1 LTGHYFEGLQIGA
14 TVYTQGIKSR
24 ECIVAN
30 DYRLLENFPG
40 DGAFSMSGMSGKLNH
55 GWRVAATGFV
65 FVVFGLG
72 ALFISVTMFPL
83 LRLSAWDRDVARR
96 RIQRGMQLTFKVY
109 MELMRSLG
117 ILTYSVEG
125 LERLRQP
132 GRLIIANH
140 PTLIDVVLLG
150 SLLPEVDCIVKRGL
164 WRNPFLRWPVSWAG
178 YIPNSEGEELVSR
191 CAATLRQGHS
201 LLVFPEGTRTVPG
214 QSMRLQ
220 RGAAHIA
227 LAADADILPVKISC
241 DPITLFR
248 QNPWYR
254 VPVRRFHMHVAVG
267 MPVSAHE
274 FRAAGEASS
283 RSARRLS
290 QWMLDYY
297 ADSPAMHPRPL
308 TEPEEHDWRH
318 GRAPVASTEMPR
330 C

>member
-1 LTGHYFEGLQIGA
+1 MRG
-14 TVYTQGIKSR
+14 V
-24 ECIVAN
+24 
-30 DYRLLENFPG
+30 
-40 DGAFSMSGMSGKLNH
+40 SGRLNH

-65 FVVFGLG
+65 FVVFGVG
-72 ALFISVTMFPL
+72 AIFISVTMFPL
-83 LRLSAWDRDVARR
+83 LRLSTWNRDVARR

-109 MELMRSLG
+109 MELMRGLG
-117 ILTYSVEG
+117 ILTYSIEG
-125 LERLRQP
+125 VDRLRQP

-191 CAATLRQGHS
+191 CAATLRKGHS

-214 QSMRLQ
+214 QPMRVQ

-227 LAADADILPVKISC
+227 LAAEAEILPVTISC

-248 QNPWYR
+248 KNPWYR
-254 VPVRRFHMHVAVG
+254 VPVRRFHMCVSVG
-267 MPVSAHE
+267 TPVSARE
-274 FRAAGEASS
+274 FQEAGEAPS
-283 RSARRLS
+283 RAARRLS

-297 ADSPAMHPRPL
+297 AASPGPRPEPL
-308 TEPEEHDWRH
+308 TESEENDWR
-318 GRAPVASTEMPR
+318 RASAAVASTEMP
-330 C
+330 

>member
-1 LTGHYFEGLQIGA
+1 
-14 TVYTQGIKSR
+14 
-24 ECIVAN
+24 
-30 DYRLLENFPG
+30 
-40 DGAFSMSGMSGKLNH
+40 MSGTSGKLNY

-65 FVVFGLG
+65 FVVFGVG
-72 ALFISVTMFPL
+72 AIFISLTLFPL
-83 LRLSAWDRDVARR
+83 IRLSTWRKDVARR

-117 ILTYSVEG
+117 ICTYAIEG
-125 LERLRQP
+125 LEAESLKRLRQP

-178 YIPNSEGEELVSR
+178 YIPNSEGEELVDR
-191 CAATLRQGHS
+191 CAETLKKGHS

-227 LAADADILPVKISC
+227 LAADVEILPVTITC

-248 QNPWYR
+248 GNPWYR
-254 VPVRRFHMHVAVG
+254 VPVRRFHMKVKVG
-267 MPVSAHE
+267 MPV
-274 FRAAGEASS
+274 AAGSFREAGETPS

-290 QWMLDYY
+290 QWMLAYY
-297 ADSPAMHPRPL
+297 ESPSASQSKAESAPERTWL
-308 TEPEEHDWRH
+308 AEPARTS
-318 GRAPVASTEMPR
+318 GAN
-330 C
+330 

>member
-1 LTGHYFEGLQIGA
+1 
-14 TVYTQGIKSR
+14 
-24 ECIVAN
+24 
-30 DYRLLENFPG
+30 
-40 DGAFSMSGMSGKLNH
+40 MSGMSAKLNH

-72 ALFISVTMFPL
+72 AIVISATMFPL
-83 LRLSAWDRDVARR
+83 LRLSAWNREVARR

-117 ILTYSVEG
+117 ILTYSVDGSSADG
-125 LERLRQP
+125 LARLRQP

-140 PTLIDVVLLG
+140 PTLLDVVLLG

-178 YIPNSEGEELVSR
+178 YIPNSEGEELVER

-214 QSMRLQ
+214 KPMRLQ
-220 RGAAHIA
+220 RGAAHVA
-227 LAADADILPVKISC
+227 LAANVEILPVTITC

-248 QNPWYR
+248 ANPWYR
-254 VPVRRFHMHVAVG
+254 VPARRFHLQVHVG
-267 MPVSAHE
+267 TPMPASA
-274 FRAAGEASS
+274 FRTADEAPS
-283 RSARRLS
+283 RSARRLT

-297 ADSPAMHPRPL
+297 ASPPAPQ
-308 TEPEEHDWRH
+308 PELK
-318 GRAPVASTEMPR
+318 APANTWLAQPARSSSVN
-330 C
+330 